1 MKLPHILLALLV
13 TAVWGFNFVVIKV
26 GIDNFPPILFS
37 ALRFTA
43 AALPLAFFVPRPAI
57 AWRYVIA
64 IAVVLG
70 IVKFTLLFWSMH
82 VGLSAGLSSL
92 VLQSQAFF
100 TIMLAAFVL
109 AERPTR
115 MQLLGIFVAFCGI
128 ALIALTVDGSITIMG
143 LALAIAAA
151 FMWAI
156 SNLLMKQAGK
166 VDMFRLM
173 VHVSLIPPIPLFALS
188 LMIEGWEA
196 DMAALASVS
205 WAGVGAVLYI
215 AYGATIFGFAVWGML
230 IRTYGAGRI
239 APFSLLVPIFGMS
252 SSALFLGETFGPL
265 RMAAAALVLAGL
277 MLTLVRKRAPLAEV
291 GAA

>member
-13 TAVWGFNFVVIKV
+13 AAVWGFNFVVIKV

-43 AALPLAFFVPRPAI
+43 AALPLAFFVPRPSI
-57 AWRYVIA
+57 AWRYVVA

-70 IVKFTLLFWSMH
+70 IVKFTLLFWSMD

-100 TIMLAAFVL
+100 TIMLAALVL
-109 AERPTR
+109 RERPTR
-115 MQLLGIFVAFCGI
+115 MQLVGIFVAFCGI
-128 ALIALTVDGSITIMG
+128 GLIAFTVDGSVTITG
-143 LALAIAAA
+143 LALAISAA

-156 SNLLMKQAGK
+156 SNLLMKQAGQ

-188 LMIEGWEA
+188 LLVEGWEA
-196 DMAALASVS
+196 DMAALANIT
-205 WAGVGAVLYI
+205 WEGFGAVLYI

-252 SSALFLGETFGPL
+252 SSALFLGESFGPL
-265 RMAAAALVLAGL
+265 RMLAAALVLAGL
-277 MLTLVRKRAPLAEV
+277 MLTLVRKRAPVAEMR
-291 GAA
+291 AA